1 MVLGEVLGSAGRRN
15 AERIRSAGLP
25 NTRYV
30 DLHLSLAHQGAMS
43 TYRADDEQS
52 LLEIR
57 KTIITAI
64 ASDDELLDIF
74 VLKGGN
80 ALDIVYKLGER
91 SSLDVDLS
99 MAGDFSDELEQAR
112 IRNRL
117 FSALRDRFD
126 AKGFVLFDEKFE
138 TRPQRGGGPGVI
150 WGGYNALFKLIR
162 RSRFVE
168 LGGIVGTEPSGRV
181 LDAMR
186 REASVTG
193 PSSHRVFTIEISK
206 FEHVAGKQLAEVDG
220 FDCYVYTPAMIAAEK
235 LRALCQQLP
244 EYPLRAHPT
253 PRARDFFDIHTVST
267 QAGCDISAP
276 ENLELV
282 RAVFAAKQVDLKLLN
297 LLSSNV
303 NREFHREA
311 WPAVQNA
318 VRSGPPESF
327 DFYFDFV
334 SAEVRKLIE
343 ALESSD
349 RQL

>member
-1 MVLGEVLGSAGRRN
+1 MWTG
-15 AERIRSAGLP
+15 P
-25 NTRYV
+25 
-30 DLHLSLAHQGAMS
+30 LALTNFPEAMS

-64 ASDDELLDIF
+64 ASDDELLEIF

-80 ALDIVYKLGER
+80 ALDIVYQLGQR

-99 MAGDFSDELEQAR
+99 MAGDFADESELER
-112 IRNRL
+112 IRGRL

-126 AKGFVLFDEKFE
+126 AKGFVVFDERFE
-138 TRPQRGGGPGVI
+138 PRPDKGGGPGVV

-162 RSRFVE
+162 RARFVE
-168 LGGIVGTEPSGRV
+168 LGGIVGVQPSGRV
-181 LDAMR
+181 LEAMQ

-193 PSSHRVFTIEISK
+193 PSSHRTFSIEISK
-206 FEHVAGKQLAEVDG
+206 FEHTVGKQLADVDG
-220 FDCYVYTPAMIAAEK
+220 FDCYVYTPSMIAAEK

-253 PRARDFFDIHTVST
+253 PRARDFFDIFTVST
-267 QAGCDISAP
+267 QAGCDIAARD
-276 ENLELV
+276 NLELV
-282 RAVFAAKQVDLKLLN
+282 RAMFAAKQVDLT
-297 LLSSNV
+297 LLSFLSSDTQ
-303 NREFHREA
+303 REFHREA

-318 VRSGPPESF
+318 VRGGTSEGF

-334 SAEVRKLIE
+334 AAEVRKLIE
-343 ALESSD
+343 ALDAADS
-349 RQL
+349 

>member
-1 MVLGEVLGSAGRRN
+1 
-15 AERIRSAGLP
+15 
-25 NTRYV
+25 
-30 DLHLSLAHQGAMS
+30 MS
-43 TYRADDEQS
+43 TYRPDDEHS

-57 KTIITAI
+57 KTIITAV
-64 ASDDELLDIF
+64 ASDDELLEIF

-80 ALDIVYKLGER
+80 ALDIVYQLGQR
-91 SSLDVDLS
+91 SSLDVDFS
-99 MAGDFSDELEQAR
+99 MAGDFADASEQKR
-112 IRNRL
+112 VQDRL

-126 AKGFVLFDEKFE
+126 AKGFVVFDEKFE
-138 TRPQRGGGPGVI
+138 PRPLRSGGPGVV

-168 LGGIVGTEPSGRV
+168 LGGVVGNQPSGNV

-193 PSSHRVFTIEISK
+193 PASHRVFTIEISK
-206 FEHVAGKQLAEVDG
+206 FEHTLGKRLAEVDG

-244 EYPLRAHPT
+244 EYPLRAHPA
-253 PRARDFFDIHTVST
+253 PRARDFFDIFTVST
-267 QAGCDISAP
+267 QAGCDISAR

-282 RAVFAAKQVDLKLLN
+282 RAMFAAKQVDLKLLIQ
-297 LLSSNV
+297 LSSDSQ
-303 NREFHREA
+303 RDFHREA

-318 VRSGPPESF
+318 VRGGTPRDF

-334 SAEVRKLIE
+334 GSEVRKLMQ
-343 ALESSD
+343 ALDIKDS
-349 RQL
+349 